1 MVEPSAGAG
10 HTERRYEER
19 DVQLRPLLFFAMG
32 LVVLA
37 GAVLVLLVWLF
48 DYLAARQAALMPP
61 PSPLLETGR
70 LPPQPRLQ
78 VVPQRE
84 LHAMRREEN
93 AVLQSYGWVDRQAG
107 IIRVPVAR
115 AMELL
120 VEMADKAEDR
130 R

>member
-1 MVEPSAGAG
+1 
-10 HTERRYEER
+10 
-19 DVQLRPLLFFAMG
+19 
-32 LVVLA
+32 
-37 GAVLVLLVWLF
+37 
-48 DYLAARQAALMPP
+48 
-61 PSPLLETGR
+61 
-70 LPPQPRLQ
+70 LQ
-78 VVPQRE
+78 VVPQHE
-84 LHAMRREEN
+84 LQAMRREEN